1 MSGTASDS
9 DELRFLFRFGT
20 AEFDQSRFEL
30 KVDGAVVDADR
41 RPLELLNLLL
51 IHLGEVI
58 TRDELYETLWAE
70 EDVGEGAIAN
80 AVSRLRKHLGKDNA
94 AFIVTRPRVG
104 YSFVGKVERIGQ
116 NQPLQSAVSL
126 QPGDPVPGRADYQ
139 LETLMSVS
147 GNQNR
152 EVWKARSVQGDTRH
166 VFKFARQAEGLR
178 QLKREYTVSELLSK
192 VPGTQNAV
200 AIVCG
205 RNFEQPPFYVEYPYL
220 GPDLLKWAEEGDRL
234 KSMNRDERITLFL
247 QVADTVSA
255 AHNLGVLHKDIKPA
269 NVLIK
274 ASDNG
279 YKAVLTDFGSSHLM
293 QSQVLVEHGVSPLGM
308 SVTFDT
314 SPTTTGGTLLYL
326 APEVW
331 AGESPSIRSD
341 IYALGIMLYQMLSGD
356 LRQGIPPDWRER
368 LNDELL
374 AEDIQA
380 ATSSDVSERL
390 PSVAELS
397 ERLRSLNE
405 RRHKA
410 EVAAQKEAEILAAKD
425 ALSRARTRRP
435 WLIAASLSLITG
447 LVVSLTLYQQAENAR
462 KEAET
467 QVARTET
474 INQFWQDEI
483 IQSGNPYAKDQ
494 ASITDVLQSAS
505 AKAAEVFKDDP
516 ATAGSIYES
525 LAIAFTG
532 ISEFDQSDLA
542 WKRAIN
548 AYNESNVHQSLDIWT
563 AELRYAAFLS
573 KNRGEYAT
581 AIEILENFNTHASYE
596 YKKNTQ
602 IGFWRSY
609 AEALI
614 DSKNNNWDQD
624 IKNYYILIRQGQ
636 NANIDRRILIDPTL
650 QLAKRLSR
658 RGRNDESEK
667 LITDILEGLENI
679 SRHQRIEINVVKSEI
694 LFNLQNFKESI
705 RLLSDIQHDL
715 IEIRGE
721 ESETHLKIINLLANS
736 HSNLNDPEK
745 ALFYAKESTTLSEK
759 ILPQGNQNRLIAKIV
774 YGVMLLSNDKFSDS
788 IEIFSKAKT
797 EITES
802 TDTESPLTDVLN
814 FNMSMALIGIKE
826 YEKSRLLANSINLE
840 KFQSIQPNRDVTQMV
855 SILTSILDYRQ
866 HDDTQKWVFLK
877 SELPNIE
884 SCECTL
890 YHLAKAAVESN
901 KHTIAEGD

>member
-9 DELRFLFRFGT
+9 DGLRFLFRFGT

-166 VFKFARQAEGLR
+166 VFKFSRQAEGLR

-192 VPGTQNAV
+192 VPGTRNAV

-234 KSMNRDERITLFL
+234 KSMSRDERITLFL
-247 QVADTVSA
+247 QVADTLSA

-274 ASDNG
+274 ATDNG

-314 SPTTTGGTLLYL
+314 SPSTTGGTLLYL

-380 ATSSDVSERL
+380 ATSSDVSGRL

-405 RRHKA
+405 RRQKA

-447 LVVSLTLYQQAENAR
+447 LLVSLTLYQQAESAR

-505 AKAAEVFKDDP
+505 EKVAEVFKDDP

-525 LAIAFTG
+525 LGNAFAGLSNYEMALKNKNNAYDEFVKSYGADSKEAWLIKLKNLQTHNSFRKFEFVEQALNEFETTALYKGNKKDLLTFYFLSAKADLYYNKYEWDLAANTYEELIELGKSLELPYEDLMNPFLNSISMYLNMEKLDAAQQKIDELLSLDFKFSVARMNSVKLKQAVIYMKNDEYKNAEKLLLEVRDSIFETTG
-532 ISEFDQSDLA
+532 KNSREATTVALNLSDLYA
-542 WKRAIN
+542 
-548 AYNESNVHQSLDIWT
+548 SLNNKQKSMTYAKEAFDI
-563 AELRYAAFLS
+563 A
-573 KNRGEYAT
+573 
-581 AIEILENFNTHASYE
+581 
-596 YKKNTQ
+596 
-602 IGFWRSY
+602 
-609 AEALI
+609 
-614 DSKNNNWDQD
+614 
-624 IKNYYILIRQGQ
+624 
-636 NANIDRRILIDPTL
+636 
-650 QLAKRLSR
+650 
-658 RGRNDESEK
+658 
-667 LITDILEGLENI
+667 
-679 SRHQRIEINVVKSEI
+679 SEI
-694 LFNLQNFKESI
+694 LPEDHINIVLFQIQYGFKLQENDMPKEAIKQLDEGYKKLKVSSNSES
-705 RLLSDIQHDL
+705 LLLHAISYML
-715 IEIRGE
+715 AESYAGE
-721 ESETHLKIINLLANS
+721 GDFENA
-736 HSNLNDPEK
+736 
-745 ALFYAKESTTLSEK
+745 
-759 ILPQGNQNRLIAKIV
+759 R
-774 YGVMLLSNDKFSDS
+774 
-788 IEIFSKAKT
+788 
-797 EITES
+797 
-802 TDTESPLTDVLN
+802 
-814 FNMSMALIGIKE
+814 
-826 YEKSRLLANSINLE
+826 INLE
-840 KFQSIQPNRDVTQMV
+840 LIEREKFQATQPSVDTDLRINVL
-855 SILTSILDYRQ
+855 SAILDYRQ
-866 HDDTQKWVFLK
+866 NNDLKQKAYLEQELTSLEDCSCSLLTLVRSTLGI
-877 SELPNIE
+877 SEAMSATTE
-884 SCECTL
+884 
-890 YHLAKAAVESN
+890 
-901 KHTIAEGD
+901 